1 MTSRL
6 WAILAATLAT
16 CIYGVNHTVAKALMP
31 DYVGPFG
38 LILMRVAGAA
48 ILFWFISIF
57 TKNQKIETKDFPR
70 IFGSAVFGM
79 VINMLLF
86 FKGLSFSTP
95 INSSVIVTISP
106 IIVFI
111 LSAFL
116 IREKITWLKGS
127 GAIVGLLGALI
138 LVLFGKEISYN
149 APNIPLGNALILV
162 NATSYG
168 IYLIMVRPLT
178 KKYSAI
184 TLMKYLFLVAT
195 IINLPICYAEFVQ
208 VDWQSLPFDA
218 IWRIAF
224 VVLGTTFLT
233 YLLNIYALKEISA
246 STLGVFVYLQPVI
259 AISYAIF
266 AGVDQLNLLK
276 VIAAVLVF
284 LGVFMVSKNPARK
297 RSLAGD

>member
-1 MTSRL
+1 MTNRL
-6 WAILAATLAT
+6 WAILAGTLAT

-31 DYVGPFG
+31 DYVGAFG
-38 LILMRVAGAA
+38 LILMRVLGAG
-48 ILFWFISIF
+48 ILFWGISFF
-57 TKNQKIETKDFPR
+57 TKNQRIEAKDFPR
-70 IFGSAVFGM
+70 IFGSAIFGM
-79 VINMLLF
+79 VINMLMF

-106 IIVFI
+106 IIVFV
-111 LSAFL
+111 LSALL
-116 IREKITWLKGS
+116 IREKITWLKAS
-127 GAIVGLLGALI
+127 GAVVGLLGALVLI
-138 LVLFGKEISYN
+138 LFGKQISSN
-149 APNIPLGNALILV
+149 APNIQLGNIFILI

-168 IYLIMVRPLT
+168 FYLILVRPLT

-195 IINLPICYAEFVQ
+195 LINLPICYSEFAEVNW
-208 VDWQSLPFDA
+208 VELPFDA

-224 VVLGTTFLT
+224 VVVGTTFLT

-259 AISYAIF
+259 AISYAILV
-266 AGVDQLNLLK
+266 GVDELSFIK
-276 VIAAVLVF
+276 IIAASLVF

-297 RSLAGD
+297 RSLK